1 MFAVN
6 MGESGNSGKEIFLPG
21 GSRQFKQLRDRF
33 DFRGKRAAIFGAAT
47 GAAERF
53 VNRGVA
59 EATVF
64 VETNE
69 ELVEAR
75 FALATVARV
84 EVRLASFTATTLE
97 DGAFDVAYAQASIG
111 DDRRE
116 EILKEIRRLLGDDG
130 VLSVGDVVA
139 LREDAPPFVA
149 DLWKRAGLRPLPHN
163 GFVTFF
169 AERGFEKI
177 DVDFSG
183 DGLANYYRR
192 SRVQLAEFRKT
203 ADPDEA
209 KSHKKLVAR
218 AKREADAFLDH
229 GGDKF
234 ATFASGVFKKS
245 S

>member
-1 MFAVN
+1 
-6 MGESGNSGKEIFLPG
+6 MGESGNSGEEIFLPG

-33 DFRGKRAAIFGAAT
+33 DFRGKRAAIFGPAT

-53 VNRGVA
+53 VKRGVA

-69 ELVEAR
+69 ELVESR
-75 FALATVARV
+75 LALADVARA
-84 EVRLASFTATTLE
+84 EVRLASFTATAID

-116 EILKEIRRLLGDDG
+116 DILKEIRRLLAEDG

-139 LREDAPPFVA
+139 LRDDSPPFVS

-169 AERGFEKI
+169 TDRGFEKI
-177 DVDFSG
+177 EADFSG

-192 SRVQLAEFRKT
+192 SRTKLAEFKET
-203 ADPDEA
+203 VEPAEA
-209 KSHKKLVAR
+209 KLLKKVFAR

-234 ATFASGVFKKS
+234 ATFALGVFKKS